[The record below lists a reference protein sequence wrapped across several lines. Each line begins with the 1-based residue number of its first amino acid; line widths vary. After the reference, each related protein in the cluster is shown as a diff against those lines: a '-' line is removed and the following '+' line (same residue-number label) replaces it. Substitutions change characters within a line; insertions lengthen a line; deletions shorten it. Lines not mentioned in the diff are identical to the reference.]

1 MSELPSNESLQSK
14 KINQREY
21 NFEEEMEQLEVS
33 MISLVLQLKDA
44 IVEGD
49 YSSFL
54 SDDTG
59 GRMPTLILKYITKKN
74 KEVKNFIKKIN
85 FGDKKI
91 LIITQFIDSGNTLKS
106 IGAILK
112 DEGTNIKN
120 DFDFAS
126 LDIELNPDIDLNEIP
141 WIQKQLKDQFGS
153 KLFIGHKHDTAMFM
167 RSRHG
172 NLSGIK
178 RTDYSP
184 VPKVSESS
192 YNNIIKTRQDLKL
205 MAEKIVEKVWPELK

>member
-59 GRMPTLILKYITKKN
+59 GRMPTLVLKYISDIVFEKLKKESNKN
-74 KEVKNFIKKIN
+74 KEKVKAFFLAAGRDLPEPNKEYQSKKYQEVINYLKKMN
-85 FGDKKI
+85 FGDRKI

-106 IGAILK
+106 IGAI
-112 DEGTNIKN
+112 N
-120 DFDFAS
+120 
-126 LDIELNPDIDLNEIP
+126 
-141 WIQKQLKDQFGS
+141 
-153 KLFIGHKHDTAMFM
+153 
-167 RSRHG
+167 
-172 NLSGIK
+172 
-178 RTDYSP
+178 
-184 VPKVSESS
+184 
-192 YNNIIKTRQDLKL
+192 
-205 MAEKIVEKVWPELK
+205 